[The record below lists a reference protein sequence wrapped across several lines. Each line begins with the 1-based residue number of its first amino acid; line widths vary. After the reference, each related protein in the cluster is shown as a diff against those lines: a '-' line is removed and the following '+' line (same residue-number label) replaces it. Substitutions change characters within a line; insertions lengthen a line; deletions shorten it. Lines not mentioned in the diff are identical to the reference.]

1 MKIQAINM
9 HRIGQR
15 KHCNNESFNTGIMK
29 RRKFIWAIC
38 IIICLC
44 NCSKQQDSSVYVV
57 DVSKDYPE
65 LKLNIQDIADVT
77 YLKLETDTGYVTKS
91 RPKCISENFVAVNG
105 AGQGE
110 ILIFDAHTGS
120 AVSHFANQGNGPHE
134 YLYTNEVHIDEAAR
148 EVFIHD
154 SFLRKIFVYDF
165 VNIMVGDEKML
176 YFRNELDKNKYSTYQ
191 LNKAIENKELFKV
204 DNGLYS
210 DVEFV
215 NPLEIILKKYPNAI
229 FTSDSAY
236 YYYDLTD
243 VIPDYFY
250 LATKRSDSRINDKNI
265 KQIFIPNDLF
275 EFGKTQ
281 IEVESVKIN
290 IYDEERMLVEL
301 IRKKNL
307 IPFDYY
313 KEIITNYRKKIDT
326 LDIYKIQEYISYYK
340 NESSLYDT
348 LMREV
353 F

>member
-1 MKIQAINM
+1 MY
-9 HRIGQR
+9 
-15 KHCNNESFNTGIMK
+15 S
-29 RRKFIWAIC
+29 
-38 IIICLC
+38 
-44 NCSKQQDSSVYVV
+44 
-57 DVSKDYPE
+57 
-65 LKLNIQDIADVT
+65 
-77 YLKLETDTGYVTKS
+77 
-91 RPKCISENFVAVNG
+91 
-105 AGQGE
+105 
-110 ILIFDAHTGS
+110 
-120 AVSHFANQGNGPHE
+120 
-134 YLYTNEVHIDEAAR
+134 
-148 EVFIHD
+148 
-154 SFLRKIFVYDF
+154 F
-165 VNIMVGDEKML
+165 VNIVLGDEKML

-313 KEIITNYRKKIDT
+313 KEIITNYRKEIDT

>member
-1 MKIQAINM
+1 MY
-9 HRIGQR
+9 
-15 KHCNNESFNTGIMK
+15 S
-29 RRKFIWAIC
+29 
-38 IIICLC
+38 
-44 NCSKQQDSSVYVV
+44 
-57 DVSKDYPE
+57 
-65 LKLNIQDIADVT
+65 
-77 YLKLETDTGYVTKS
+77 
-91 RPKCISENFVAVNG
+91 
-105 AGQGE
+105 
-110 ILIFDAHTGS
+110 
-120 AVSHFANQGNGPHE
+120 
-134 YLYTNEVHIDEAAR
+134 
-148 EVFIHD
+148 
-154 SFLRKIFVYDF
+154 F
-165 VNIMVGDEKML
+165 VNIVLGDEKML

-265 KQIFIPNDLF
+265 KQIFIHNDLF

>member
-1 MKIQAINM
+1 
-9 HRIGQR
+9 
-15 KHCNNESFNTGIMK
+15 
-29 RRKFIWAIC
+29 
-38 IIICLC
+38 
-44 NCSKQQDSSVYVV
+44 
-57 DVSKDYPE
+57 
-65 LKLNIQDIADVT
+65 
-77 YLKLETDTGYVTKS
+77 
-91 RPKCISENFVAVNG
+91 
-105 AGQGE
+105 
-110 ILIFDAHTGS
+110 
-120 AVSHFANQGNGPHE
+120 
-134 YLYTNEVHIDEAAR
+134 
-148 EVFIHD
+148 
-154 SFLRKIFVYDF
+154 
-165 VNIMVGDEKML
+165 ML

-290 IYDEERMLVEL
+290 IYDKERMLVEL

-313 KEIITNYRKKIDT
+313 KEIITNYRKGIDT

>member
-1 MKIQAINM
+1 M
-9 HRIGQR
+9 
-15 KHCNNESFNTGIMK
+15 
-29 RRKFIWAIC
+29 
-38 IIICLC
+38 L
-44 NCSKQQDSSVYVV
+44 
-57 DVSKDYPE
+57 
-65 LKLNIQDIADVT
+65 
-77 YLKLETDTGYVTKS
+77 
-91 RPKCISENFVAVNG
+91 
-105 AGQGE
+105 
-110 ILIFDAHTGS
+110 
-120 AVSHFANQGNGPHE
+120 
-134 YLYTNEVHIDEAAR
+134 
-148 EVFIHD
+148 
-154 SFLRKIFVYDF
+154 IFVYDF

-210 DVEFV
+210 DVEYV

>member
-1 MKIQAINM
+1 ML
-9 HRIGQR
+9 
-15 KHCNNESFNTGIMK
+15 F
-29 RRKFIWAIC
+29 
-38 IIICLC
+38 
-44 NCSKQQDSSVYVV
+44 
-57 DVSKDYPE
+57 
-65 LKLNIQDIADVT
+65 
-77 YLKLETDTGYVTKS
+77 
-91 RPKCISENFVAVNG
+91 
-105 AGQGE
+105 
-110 ILIFDAHTGS
+110 
-120 AVSHFANQGNGPHE
+120 
-134 YLYTNEVHIDEAAR
+134 
-148 EVFIHD
+148 
-154 SFLRKIFVYDF
+154 FVYDF
-165 VNIMVGDEKML
+165 VNIMLGDEKML

-290 IYDEERMLVEL
+290 IYDKERMLVEL

>member
-1 MKIQAINM
+1 M
-9 HRIGQR
+9 
-15 KHCNNESFNTGIMK
+15 
-29 RRKFIWAIC
+29 
-38 IIICLC
+38 
-44 NCSKQQDSSVYVV
+44 
-57 DVSKDYPE
+57 
-65 LKLNIQDIADVT
+65 
-77 YLKLETDTGYVTKS
+77 
-91 RPKCISENFVAVNG
+91 
-105 AGQGE
+105 
-110 ILIFDAHTGS
+110 
-120 AVSHFANQGNGPHE
+120 
-134 YLYTNEVHIDEAAR
+134 
-148 EVFIHD
+148 
-154 SFLRKIFVYDF
+154 IFVYDF
-165 VNIMVGDEKML
+165 VKIMLGDKML

-191 LNKAIENKELFKV
+191 LNKAIKNKELFKV

-210 DVEFV
+210 DIEFV

-265 KQIFIPNDLF
+265 KQIFMPNDLF
-275 EFGKTQ
+275 ELGKTQ
-281 IEVESVKIN
+281 IEIENVKIN

-313 KEIITNYRKKIDT
+313 KEIIANYRRKTDK
-326 LDIYKIQEYISYYK
+326 LDIYKIGEYISYYK

>member
-1 MKIQAINM
+1 M
-9 HRIGQR
+9 
-15 KHCNNESFNTGIMK
+15 
-29 RRKFIWAIC
+29 
-38 IIICLC
+38 L
-44 NCSKQQDSSVYVV
+44 
-57 DVSKDYPE
+57 
-65 LKLNIQDIADVT
+65 
-77 YLKLETDTGYVTKS
+77 
-91 RPKCISENFVAVNG
+91 
-105 AGQGE
+105 
-110 ILIFDAHTGS
+110 
-120 AVSHFANQGNGPHE
+120 
-134 YLYTNEVHIDEAAR
+134 
-148 EVFIHD
+148 
-154 SFLRKIFVYDF
+154 IFVYGF

-290 IYDEERMLVEL
+290 IYDKERMLVEL

>member
-1 MKIQAINM
+1 MYGFVKIM
-9 HRIGQR
+9 
-15 KHCNNESFNTGIMK
+15 
-29 RRKFIWAIC
+29 
-38 IIICLC
+38 L
-44 NCSKQQDSSVYVV
+44 
-57 DVSKDYPE
+57 
-65 LKLNIQDIADVT
+65 
-77 YLKLETDTGYVTKS
+77 
-91 RPKCISENFVAVNG
+91 
-105 AGQGE
+105 
-110 ILIFDAHTGS
+110 
-120 AVSHFANQGNGPHE
+120 
-134 YLYTNEVHIDEAAR
+134 
-148 EVFIHD
+148 
-154 SFLRKIFVYDF
+154 
-165 VNIMVGDEKML
+165 GDKML

-191 LNKAIENKELFKV
+191 LNKAIKNKELFKV

-210 DVEFV
+210 DIEFV

-265 KQIFIPNDLF
+265 KQIFMPNDLF
-275 EFGKTQ
+275 ELGKTQ
-281 IEVESVKIN
+281 IEIENVKIN

-313 KEIITNYRKKIDT
+313 KEIIANYRRKTDK
-326 LDIYKIQEYISYYK
+326 LDIYKIGEYISYYK

>member
-1 MKIQAINM
+1 M
-9 HRIGQR
+9 
-15 KHCNNESFNTGIMK
+15 
-29 RRKFIWAIC
+29 
-38 IIICLC
+38 
-44 NCSKQQDSSVYVV
+44 
-57 DVSKDYPE
+57 
-65 LKLNIQDIADVT
+65 
-77 YLKLETDTGYVTKS
+77 
-91 RPKCISENFVAVNG
+91 
-105 AGQGE
+105 
-110 ILIFDAHTGS
+110 
-120 AVSHFANQGNGPHE
+120 
-134 YLYTNEVHIDEAAR
+134 
-148 EVFIHD
+148 
-154 SFLRKIFVYDF
+154 YDF
-165 VNIMVGDEKML
+165 VKIVLGDKML

-191 LNKAIENKELFKV
+191 LNKAIENKQLFKI
-204 DNGLYS
+204 DKGLYS

-265 KQIFIPNDLF
+265 RQVFIPNDLF

-281 IEVESVKIN
+281 IEVENVKVN

-301 IRKKNL
+301 IRKKNI

-313 KEIITNYRKKIDT
+313 KEIISNYRKKTDK

-340 NESSLYDT
+340 NELSLYDT

>member
-1 MKIQAINM
+1 M
-9 HRIGQR
+9 
-15 KHCNNESFNTGIMK
+15 
-29 RRKFIWAIC
+29 
-38 IIICLC
+38 L
-44 NCSKQQDSSVYVV
+44 
-57 DVSKDYPE
+57 
-65 LKLNIQDIADVT
+65 
-77 YLKLETDTGYVTKS
+77 
-91 RPKCISENFVAVNG
+91 
-105 AGQGE
+105 
-110 ILIFDAHTGS
+110 
-120 AVSHFANQGNGPHE
+120 
-134 YLYTNEVHIDEAAR
+134 
-148 EVFIHD
+148 
-154 SFLRKIFVYDF
+154 IFVYSF
-165 VNIMVGDEKML
+165 VNIVLGDEKML

-290 IYDEERMLVEL
+290 IYDKERMLVEL

-313 KEIITNYRKKIDT
+313 KEIITNYRKEIDT

>member
-1 MKIQAINM
+1 MI
-9 HRIGQR
+9 
-15 KHCNNESFNTGIMK
+15 
-29 RRKFIWAIC
+29 
-38 IIICLC
+38 L
-44 NCSKQQDSSVYVV
+44 
-57 DVSKDYPE
+57 
-65 LKLNIQDIADVT
+65 LKLYWV
-77 YLKLETDTGYVTKS
+77 K
-91 RPKCISENFVAVNG
+91 
-105 AGQGE
+105 
-110 ILIFDAHTGS
+110 
-120 AVSHFANQGNGPHE
+120 
-134 YLYTNEVHIDEAAR
+134 
-148 EVFIHD
+148 
-154 SFLRKIFVYDF
+154 
-165 VNIMVGDEKML
+165 KML
-176 YFRNELDKNKYSTYQ
+176 YFRNELDKNKHSTYQ

-204 DNGLYS
+204 DNGLYT

-236 YYYDLTD
+236 YYYNLTD

-281 IEVESVKIN
+281 IEVENVKIN

-301 IRKKNL
+301 IRKKNI

-313 KEIITNYRKKIDT
+313 KEIITNYRKRTDK
-326 LDIYKIQEYISYYK
+326 LDIYKIGEYISYYK